1 MTYLETLGDELA
13 FWTRAT
19 LGRFGIF
26 VEDEVEKVT
35 P

>member
-1 MTYLETLGDELA
+1 MTYREMLGDELA
-13 FWTRAT
+13 FRPPAT

-26 VEDEVEKVT
+26 VEDEVEKVA